1 MGQIFTLSF
10 TRKKV
15 MMTREM
21 VERERL
27 NALSMLEPR
36 LDDLLRLCENP
47 PKDIVDLNLIYTSVM
62 FTAGSVLLYSADQDE
77 KREKE
82 GE

>member
-1 MGQIFTLSF
+1 MVTGDKLV
-10 TRKKV
+10 V
-15 MMTREM
+15 MTKEM
-21 VERERL
+21 VEKERL

-36 LDDLLRLCENP
+36 LDDLLRLCESH
-47 PKDIVDLNLIYTSVM
+47 PKDIVDLNLIYRAIM

-82 GE
+82 RGEHE